1 MSNKWYDRLKWV
13 AILGL
18 PALATAIRMIFALW
32 GLPYADAIAGTIDA
46 IAVMLG
52 TWLGVSHIQYKNS
65 QKDKQASV
73 AEEIK
78 DDGK

>member
-1 MSNKWYDRLKWV
+1 MKNATYDKLKWV

-18 PALATAIRMIFALW
+18 PALATAVRMIFALW
-32 GLPYADAIAGTIDA
+32 GIPHADAVAGTIDA

-52 TWLGVSHIQYKNS
+52 TWLGVSHIQYKNN
-65 QKDKQASV
+65 QKEKGSIV
-73 AEEIK
+73 EEIK

>member
-18 PALATAIRMIFALW
+18 PALATAVRMIFALW
-32 GLPYADAIAGTIDA
+32 GLPHADAVAGTIDT

-52 TWLGVSHIQYKNS
+52 TWLGVSHIQYKNA
-65 QKDKQASV
+65 QKEKGSIV
-73 AEEIK
+73 EEIK

>member
-1 MSNKWYDRLKWV
+1 MKNATYDKLKWV

-18 PALATAIRMIFALW
+18 PALATAVRMIFALW
-32 GLPYADAIAGTIDA
+32 GIPHADAVAGTIDA

-52 TWLGVSHIQYKNS
+52 TWLGVSHIQYKNT
-65 QKDKQASV
+65 QKEKGSIV
-73 AEEIK
+73 EEIK

>member
-1 MSNKWYDRLKWV
+1 MSNKWYDRFKWV

-18 PALATAIRMIFALW
+18 PGLATAVRIIFALW

-52 TWLGVSHIQYKNS
+52 TWLGISHIQYKNA
-65 QKDKQASV
+65 QKDKSV
-73 AEEIK
+73 TEEIK

>member
-18 PALATAIRMIFALW
+18 PALATAIRVIFGLW
-32 GLPYADAIAGTIDA
+32 GIPHADAVAGTIDA

-52 TWLGVSHIQYKNS
+52 TWLGVSNIQYKNA
-65 QKDKQASV
+65 QKEKGSIV
-73 AEEIK
+73 EEIK

>member
-18 PALATAIRMIFALW
+18 PALATAIRVIFALW
-32 GLPYADAIAGTIDA
+32 DIPHADAVAGTITA
-46 IAVMLG
+46 IAAMLG
-52 TWLGVSHIQYKNS
+52 TWLGVSNIQYKNA
-65 QKDKQASV
+65 QKEKGSIV
-73 AEEIK
+73 EEIK

>member
-18 PALATAIRMIFALW
+18 PALATAIRVIFGLW
-32 GLPYADAIAGTIDA
+32 GIPHADAVAGTITA
-46 IAVMLG
+46 IAAMLG
-52 TWLGVSHIQYKNS
+52 TWLGVSNIQYKNA

-73 AEEIK
+73 VEEIK

>member
-18 PALATAIRMIFALW
+18 PGLASAIRIIFALW

-46 IAVMLG
+46 IAFMLG
-52 TWLGVSHIQYKNS
+52 TWLGISHIQYK
-65 QKDKQASV
+65 KK
-73 AEEIK
+73 EEAK
-78 DDGK
+78 TNDSE

>member
-18 PALATAIRMIFALW
+18 PALATAIRVIFALW
-32 GLPYADAIAGTIDA
+32 NLPYADAIAGTITA
-46 IAVMLG
+46 IAAMLG
-52 TWLGVSHIQYKNS
+52 TWLGVSNIQYKNA
-65 QKDKQASV
+65 QKKEKGSIV
-73 AEEIK
+73 EEIK

>member
-18 PALATAIRMIFALW
+18 PALATAVRMIFALW
-32 GLPYADAIAGTIDA
+32 GIPHADAVAGTIDA

-52 TWLGVSHIQYKNS
+52 TWLGISNIQYKNA
-65 QKDKQASV
+65 QKEKGSIV
-73 AEEIK
+73 EEIK

>member
-1 MSNKWYDRLKWV
+1 MKNATYDKLKWV

-18 PALATAIRMIFALW
+18 PALATAVRMIFALW
-32 GLPYADAIAGTIDA
+32 GIPHADAVAGTIDA

-52 TWLGVSHIQYKNS
+52 TWLGVSHIQYKNGLKEKGS
-65 QKDKQASV
+65 IV
-73 AEEIK
+73 EEIK